1 MFELDKCDF
10 DSDLHRE
17 SPAQPAASFEPV
29 ADVEGVALLLWG
41 EHCIE
46 CAVPACYSTCNL
58 YQPRSDLRCR
68 RFQFGCLKNEAF
80 KSIRGYGVEIS
91 FKKWA
96 KLEAFGS
103 TAIYPLRTAL
113 RWERR
118 LERLARLT
126 DLIGKTAYRLNGNH
140 NWAALTYELSERL
153 VRALN
158 RRASDRVAPDDFLL
172 EIYNPMA
179 QEARLQLIFSVCNEH
194 SLREDHHTANAGII
208 PPVIHTLA
216 LAPGYSCNAF
226 AVHSLDR
233 FLLPRVPFSITLV
246 PEADSNARL
255 VFLCADF
262 VKYKRRPVPQ
272 HRGQIKCVV
281 WDLDNTLWDGV
292 LIEGD
297 QVKLRAG
304 IPHLL
309 KYLDERGIL
318 LSIASNNDHQS
329 AWQELTR
336 LGVADYFLYPQI
348 DWTPKS
354 RNISAIARQL
364 GIGLDTLAFVDDN
377 PFELDEV
384 ASTLPGVARVRAE
397 DALELMNDPR
407 FRGDGTEESRLR
419 RRYYKEQI
427 VREEAAENFASDYLS
442 FLASCEITLELSG
455 YSETDCERVA
465 ELVQRT
471 NQLNFSGR
479 KYSARELEE
488 IIADAELEK
497 YVLRCRDKYG
507 AYGTI
512 GFAIVRPSPH
522 ALQILDFML
531 SCRVQRK
538 GIEQAF
544 FSHLLIHHNRGGA
557 GGLWINY
564 SHTERNIPARG
575 VLESLGFQP
584 GKTGEVPGGGGAGMV
599 LDAPTRIACDFIEVR
614 CAATGSAHLA
624 QQSPTRTALQDG

>member
-10 DSDLHRE
+10 NSHLHNE
-17 SPAQPAASFEPV
+17 SPARPAGPLEPV
-29 ADVEGVALLLWG
+29 ADVEGMALLLWG

-46 CAVPACYSTCNL
+46 CAVPACYSTCSL

-68 RFQFGCLKNEAF
+68 RFQFGCIKNEAF

-103 TAIYPLRTAL
+103 TAIYPLRAAM

-118 LERLARLT
+118 LERLASLS

-153 VRALN
+153 VRALD
-158 RRASDRVAPDDFLL
+158 RRASNHVEPDEFLL
-172 EIYNPMA
+172 EIYNPMG
-179 QEARLQLIFSVCNEH
+179 QEARLQLIFGVCKEH
-194 SLREDHHTANAGII
+194 SPGNHRHPTDAGTI
-208 PPVIHTLA
+208 PPVVHTLA
-216 LAPGYSCNAF
+216 LPPGYSRNGF
-226 AVHSLDR
+226 EVRSLDR
-233 FLLPRVPFSITLV
+233 FLVPRVPFSITLV

-262 VKYKRRPVPQ
+262 VKYKRRSLSPHQ
-272 HRGQIKCVV
+272 EQIKCVV

-297 QVKLRAG
+297 QVKLRVG
-304 IPHLL
+304 IPQLL
-309 KYLDERGIL
+309 KYLDDRGIL
-318 LSIASNNDHQS
+318 LSIASKNDHQS
-329 AWQELTR
+329 AWKELTR

-354 RNISAIARQL
+354 RNISTIARQL
-364 GIGLDTLAFVDDN
+364 GIGLNSLAFIDDN

-397 DALELMNDPR
+397 DALELINDPR

-427 VREEAAENFASDYLS
+427 VRETAADNFASDYLS
-442 FLASCEITLELSG
+442 FLSSCEITLELTG
-455 YSETDCERVA
+455 YSETDRERVA

-479 KYSARELEE
+479 KYSPCELEE
-488 IIADAELEK
+488 IIADPELER

-512 GFAIVRPSPH
+512 GFAIVRPSPR

-544 FSHLLIHHNRGGA
+544 FSHLLIHHNPGGA
-557 GGLWINY
+557 GSLWINY
-564 SHTERNIPARG
+564 SETERNIPARG
-575 VLESLGFQP
+575 VLESLGFRP
-584 GKTGEVPGGGGAGMV
+584 GKAGNVPGGGAGMV
-599 LDAPTRIACDFIEVR
+599 VDASKPIGCDFIEVL
-614 CAATGSAHLA
+614 CTAT
-624 QQSPTRTALQDG
+624 SPSRLGQKSQTRTALQDD

>member
-1 MFELDKCDF
+1 MFEFDKCEF
-10 DSDLHRE
+10 NPHLHKE
-17 SPAQPAASFEPV
+17 SPARPAGPFEPV
-29 ADVEGVALLLWG
+29 ANVEGMALLLWG

-103 TAIYPLRTAL
+103 TAIYPLRTAM

-118 LERLARLT
+118 LERLATLG
-126 DLIGKTAYRLNGNH
+126 DLIGKTAYRLNRNH
-140 NWAALTYELSERL
+140 NWAALSYELSERL
-153 VRALN
+153 VRTLD
-158 RRASDRVAPDDFLL
+158 RRASNRVEPDEFLL
-172 EIYNPMA
+172 EIYNPMT
-179 QEARLQLIFSVCNEH
+179 QEARLQLIFSTCEEP
-194 SLREDHHTANAGII
+194 SLRDDDHLMNAGTI

-216 LAPGYSCNAF
+216 LAPGYSRNAF
-226 AVHSLDR
+226 EVRSLDR
-233 FLLPRVPFSITLV
+233 FLIPGVPFSITLV

-262 VKYKRRPVPQ
+262 VKYKRHPVPQ
-272 HRGQIKCVV
+272 HKGQIKCVV

-297 QVKLRAG
+297 QVRLRAG
-304 IPHLL
+304 IPQLL
-309 KYLDERGIL
+309 KYLDDRGIL

-329 AWQELTR
+329 AWTELTR

-354 RNISAIARQL
+354 RNIAAIAKQL

-377 PFELDEV
+377 RFELDEV
-384 ASTLPGVARVRAE
+384 ASTLPGVTRVNAE
-397 DALELMNDPR
+397 DALGLINDPR
-407 FRGDGTEESRLR
+407 FRGEGTEDSRLR
-419 RRYYKEQI
+419 RRYYKDQI
-427 VREEAAENFASDYLS
+427 VREEAEENFASDYLS
-442 FLASCEITLELSG
+442 FLASCEITLELGG
-455 YSETDCERVA
+455 YFETDRERVA

-488 IIADAELEK
+488 IIVDPELEK

-512 GFAIVRPSPH
+512 GFAIVRANPQV
-522 ALQILDFML
+522 LQILDFML

-544 FSHLLIHHNRGGA
+544 FSHLLAHHNPGGA
-557 GGLWINY
+557 RSLWINY
-564 SHTERNIPARG
+564 SQTERNIPARG
-575 VLESLGFQP
+575 VLESLGFQTGKGGDAP
-584 GKTGEVPGGGGAGMV
+584 GADAGMV
-599 LDAPTRIACDFIEVR
+599 ADASKPIACDFVEVL
-614 CAATGSAHLA
+614 CTAASLSHLTQKSA
-624 QQSPTRTALQDG
+624 TRRPLQDG

>member
-1 MFELDKCDF
+1 MFELDKYDF
-10 DSDLHRE
+10 HSHQE
-17 SPAQPAASFEPV
+17 SPARPAASFEPV
-29 ADVEGVALLLWG
+29 ADVEAVALLLWG

-46 CAVPACYSTCNL
+46 CAVPACYSTCSL

-80 KSIRGYGVEIS
+80 KSFRGYGVEIS

-103 TAIYPLRTAL
+103 TAIFPLRAAL

-118 LERLARLT
+118 LERLAGLT

-153 VRALN
+153 VSALD
-158 RRASDRVAPDDFLL
+158 RRATDRVEPDEFLL

-179 QEARLQLIFSVCNEH
+179 QEARLQLIFSVCKEH
-194 SLREDHHTANAGII
+194 LLGDDDHAGNAGAI
-208 PPVIHTLA
+208 PPVVHTLA
-216 LAPGYSCNAF
+216 LAPGYSRNSF
-226 AVHSLDR
+226 EVRSLDR
-233 FLLPRVPFSITLV
+233 FLIPRVPFSITLV

-255 VFLCADF
+255 VFLSADF
-262 VKYKRRPVPQ
+262 VKYKRRPVAQ
-272 HRGQIKCVV
+272 HKGQIKCVV
-281 WDLDNTLWDGV
+281 WDLDNTLWEGV

-304 IPHLL
+304 IPELL

-329 AWQELTR
+329 AWKELTR

-354 RNISAIARQL
+354 RNISAIAKQL
-364 GIGLDTLAFVDDN
+364 NIGLDTLAFVDDN
-377 PFELDEV
+377 PFELDQV

-397 DALELMNDPR
+397 DALALINDLR
-407 FRGDGTEESRLR
+407 FRGDGTNESRLR
-419 RRYYKEQI
+419 RRYYKEQF
-427 VREEAAENFASDYLS
+427 VRGEAAENFASDYLS
-442 FLASCEITLELSG
+442 FLASCEITLEVSG
-455 YSETDCERVA
+455 YSETDRERVA

-488 IIADAELEK
+488 IVADPELEK

-512 GFAIVRPSPH
+512 GFAIVRPGPH

-544 FSHLLIHHNRGGA
+544 FSHLLTHHNLGGA
-557 GGLWINY
+557 GSLWINY
-564 SHTERNIPARG
+564 SQTERNIPARG

-584 GKTGEVPGGGGAGMV
+584 GKAGAVREGGAGMV
-599 LDAPTRIACDFIEVR
+599 VDASKPIASDFIEIR
-614 CAATGSAHLA
+614 CTAASSSPPA
-624 QQSPTRTALQDG
+624 QKSQARTHLQDG